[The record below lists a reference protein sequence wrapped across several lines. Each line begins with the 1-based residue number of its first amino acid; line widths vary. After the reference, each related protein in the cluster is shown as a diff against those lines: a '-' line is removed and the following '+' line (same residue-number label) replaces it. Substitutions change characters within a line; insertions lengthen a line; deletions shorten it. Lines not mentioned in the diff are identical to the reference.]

1 MGTILI
7 IIASIVFCSIADY
20 NVMQYIIAGVPDV
33 CPMSV
38 AKGIAIFVSASLVFM
53 IWALYAKIKEE
64 IWEAKH
70 TTDGKRNALF
80 DLIFKKEQ

>member
-1 MGTILI
+1 MTYILL
-7 IIASIVFCSIADY
+7 IIASIVFCSIGDY
-20 NVMQYIIAGVPDV
+20 NVIQYIIAGAPDD

-38 AKGIAIFVSASLVFM
+38 AVGIAIFVSASLAFM

-64 IWEAKH
+64 IWTAKH
-70 TTDGKRNALF
+70 TSDGKRNALF